1 VILKK
6 KHGICGLC
14 FHSPGCGV
22 IVFFDENNRIVHLE
36 PDPKAP
42 LGRVLCPMAN
52 SVEEIVY
59 SEKRLTHPLKRTG
72 VKGTYD
78 FEKIT
83 WDEAYD
89 IIINKLME
97 IKEKSGPQA
106 VGFYAGTGSYERAF
120 KDSFK
125 LKSAEIYLA
134 STLLF
139 PYGSP
144 NTFGVG
150 APCYTSLGV
159 LAPKLTMG
167 CLHIDMYSDV
177 DNSDLIFVWGT
188 DPSTS
193 TPPVMFEQLKTAAA
207 EGAEIVVIDPRRTK
221 STALKGSEW
230 IPIRPGSDGA
240 LALGLVHILIRDNL
254 YDKEF
259 VDRWTLGFNEFSEYV
274 RTFTPEYVTTVTGIT
289 KETIEDL
296 AERIVDAEGAS
307 YVMYTGLE
315 YTKSGVQNIRA
326 VMALWA
332 LAGHLDVEGGRCFL
346 GRDRT
351 FSLPTQYQLE
361 SPGYEKSI
369 GKDQFPVYA
378 HYCGGEPHAS
388 LLPKAIIEED
398 PYPISALMVLGAS
411 LLTAWPNPTL
421 WKKALE
427 KLEFL
432 VSIDLQLTRDA
443 AYADIVLPA
452 TTAFEQ
458 ASYCYY
464 GGAIRY
470 RAQLIEPIGQSKP
483 SYQIV
488 TELANHMGYG
498 NLFFQHPEEL
508 LAHILSENGY
518 SLDDLMQSDRHTLTI
533 SKKPMEYRKWEKGLL
548 RKDGRP
554 GFDTPSGKFEIHST
568 VLEQFGHEGLP
579 QYTESDETPINS
591 PALYR
596 RYPLILGTG
605 PFKPDMKSCLRAI
618 PSFIEKYPYP
628 VVEINPKDAET
639 RKISTKD
646 LVIIKTP
653 RGKVTMR
660 AHVTDKIMAGFVYAP
675 VGGGGPQGTKEWQ
688 QANVNELTDHQQY
701 DPISG
706 FPVYKT
712 LLCQIKK
719 KKRIRRGIASAD
731 PNLGCGG

>member
-1 VILKK
+1 MKK
-6 KHGICGLC
+6 KYGICGLC

-22 IVFFDENNRIVHLE
+22 IAHLDENNRIVHLE

-42 LGRVLCPMAN
+42 LGRVLCPVAD
-52 SVEEIVY
+52 SVEEIIY
-59 SEKRLTHPLKRTG
+59 SKKRLTHPLKRTG
-72 VKGTYD
+72 PKGTYD
-78 FEKIT
+78 FKKIT

-89 IIINKLME
+89 IIADKLMA
-97 IKEKSGPQA
+97 IKEMYGPQSA
-106 VGFYAGTGSYERAF
+106 GFYAGTGSYERSF

-125 LKSAEIYLA
+125 LKGAEIYLA
-134 STLLF
+134 ASILF

-159 LAPKLTMG
+159 LAPMLTMG

-193 TPPVMFEQLKTAAA
+193 TPPVMFEKLKTAAA
-207 EGAEIVVIDPRRTK
+207 EGAEIVVIDPRKTK
-221 STALKGSEW
+221 SAELNGSEW

-240 LALGLVHILIRDNL
+240 LALGLAHILIRDNL

-259 VDRWTLGFNEFSEYV
+259 VDHWTLGFDEFSKYV
-274 RTFTPEYVTTVTGIT
+274 QAFTPEYVAKVTGISQ
-289 KETIEDL
+289 ETIEDL
-296 AERIVDAEGAS
+296 AERIIDAEGAA

-326 VMALWA
+326 VMVLWA

-346 GRDRT
+346 GYDRT
-351 FSLPTQYQLE
+351 FSLYTQHQLE
-361 SPGYEKSI
+361 SPGWEKSI
-369 GKDQFPVYA
+369 GADQFPVYA

-398 PYPISALMVLGAS
+398 PYPILALMVLGAS
-411 LLTAWPNPTL
+411 LLTAWPNPSR

-464 GGAIRY
+464 GNAIRY
-470 RAQLIEPIGQSKP
+470 REQLIEPIGTSKP
-483 SYQIV
+483 NFQIV
-488 TELANHMGYG
+488 AELARHLGYG
-498 NLFFQHPEEL
+498 DLFFQHPQEL
-508 LAHILSENGY
+508 LAAVLAENGH
-518 SLDDLMQSDRHTLTI
+518 SIEDLMNSDRYVLALT
-533 SKKPMEYRKWEKGLL
+533 KKPMVYRKWEKGLL
-548 RKDGRP
+548 RKDGRA
-554 GFDTPSGKFEIHST
+554 GFNTPSGKFEIHST
-568 VLEQFGHEGLP
+568 VLEKFGYEGLP
-579 QYTESDETPINS
+579 KYEESDETPISS
-591 PALYR
+591 PDLYH

-628 VVEINPKDAET
+628 AVEINSKDA
-639 RKISTKD
+639 KIRRINTGD
-646 LVIIKTP
+646 VVVIKTP

-660 AHVTDKIMAGFVYAP
+660 AYVTDNIMAGFVYAP

-719 KKRIRRGIASAD
+719 KKRIRRGAASAD
-731 PNLGCGG
+731 PTLGCGG